1 MKQIRFVNRMVVG
14 VIALVLA
21 QATAAE
27 TPRQSVENSI
37 DKWNAALNSASI
49 EDIMSLYANNAMLV
63 QPDGKIA
70 KSSKE
75 IRSFWKAMLVK
86 GAYAVDIENIR
97 GDKNSIVMAT
107 RLASTATLSDTQND
121 STKYYYSGTIMNVF
135 KRQNDGSWKA
145 QVQQWDF

>member
-1 MKQIRFVNRMVVG
+1 MKQIRFVNRIVG
-14 VIALVLA
+14 IFALVLA
-21 QATAAE
+21 QSVAAE

-49 EDIMSLYANNAMLV
+49 EEIMALYANNAMLV
-63 QPDGKIA
+63 QPDGKIS
-70 KSSKE
+70 KSNEE
-75 IRSFWKAMLVK
+75 IRSFWKAMLDK

-97 GDKNSIVMAT
+97 GDKDSIVLAT
-107 RLASTATLSDTQND
+107 RLASTATLSDAHND
-121 STKYYYSGTIMNVF
+121 DTKYYYSGTIMNVF